1 MAHPI
6 VKRFQL
12 ALGKYPW
19 LLLLMPALGG
29 IAGGIAATRPG
40 PTPSHT
46 MLGILSYRQQVVS
59 FSQTGADIL
68 RQGQTLT
75 KDVLLADDVIEGV
88 ARSIKRNPRVVA
100 SSVDVKFVKPD
111 GEGND
116 FSPYIEVRYTDEWP
130 GRAQRAVDMFMKLME
145 EKSRQQNVA
154 RLNLVVESVQKR
166 LPDVVQELRAA
177 ERRLENFDRVE
188 GAAILAVQN
197 GSLVGAITR
206 SQEQQRQLRLQL
218 EGVGAQIQ
226 SLEQRLGLSVDE
238 AYVSS
243 ALSAD
248 PTVQQLRQQLAQVES
263 EQVIQGKRLRDRHPV
278 MRDLERQ
285 QETFEE
291 LLIARAEE
299 VLEGTGNVRPLSPG
313 TPVQINSNLDP
324 ARQRLANALVELQT
338 QQQTIQQ
345 QLTQTI
351 RSERDLRQQYQ
362 TIPNKQLERDR
373 LAQQVALKKAI
384 HDQMQTKLVD
394 AGAAEA
400 ETVSSLALARPA
412 QLHSSVE
419 ETNPSLILMG
429 GAGVGGGLG
438 VAVVILGILGMLDG
452 RFQAVAELVAS
463 FTEREV
469 PIAGTLPNLV
479 LTDWPQDILPV
490 LVEPSPYGEAYEQF
504 RSQLRQLNDRL
515 SVVLVTS
522 MARNEGKTVV
532 AYNLA
537 IASARAGKRTLLL
550 ELGLRTPSNAKAL
563 RVALDPD
570 SFEEPLRYYGNLS
583 NCVRLVPDVENL
595 YMVPCPGPQRNPAA
609 IIESSELKQLIADAR
624 QRFDFVVVDS
634 TAIQGCNDTLL
645 LEPLTDGILLVGRP
659 GVTKKSSFNEA
670 LDVMTDE
677 DQLSM
682 RLVAGVINGSED
694 AVIDLSDEEEDLD
707 LMDDE
712 LLDPE
717 DLEALESAR
726 AINKR
731 RSMPD
736 FSGPDWERPRRG
748 PTPPAAEGDRTPL
761 LPEDSVLR

>member
-1 MAHPI
+1 
-6 VKRFQL
+6 Q
-12 ALGKYPW
+12 
-19 LLLLMPALGG
+19 
-29 IAGGIAATRPG
+29 
-40 PTPSHT
+40 
-46 MLGILSYRQQVVS
+46 
-59 FSQTGADIL
+59 
-68 RQGQTLT
+68 
-75 KDVLLADDVIEGV
+75 
-88 ARSIKRNPRVVA
+88 
-100 SSVDVKFVKPD
+100 
-111 GEGND
+111 
-116 FSPYIEVRYTDEWP
+116 
-130 GRAQRAVDMFMKLME
+130 
-145 EKSRQQNVA
+145 
-154 RLNLVVESVQKR
+154 
-166 LPDVVQELRAA
+166 
-177 ERRLENFDRVE
+177 
-188 GAAILAVQN
+188 
-197 GSLVGAITR
+197 
-206 SQEQQRQLRLQL
+206 
-218 EGVGAQIQ
+218 
-226 SLEQRLGLSVDE
+226 
-238 AYVSS
+238 
-243 ALSAD
+243 
-248 PTVQQLRQQLAQVES
+248 
-263 EQVIQGKRLRDRHPV
+263 HPV

-285 QETFEE
+285 KETFEE
-291 LLIARAEE
+291 LLTARAQE
-299 VLEGTGNVRPLSPG
+299 VLGGTGRVRPLAPG
-313 TPVQINSNLDP
+313 VPVQINSNLDP

-373 LAQQVALKKAI
+373 LAQQVALKKAL

-412 QLHSSVE
+412 QLQGSVE
-419 ETNPSLILMG
+419 ATNPSLVLMAAG
-429 GAGVGGGLG
+429 GLGGGLAA
-438 VAVVILGILGMLDG
+438 AVVLLTLLGILDG

-463 FTEREV
+463 LTEREV
-469 PIAGTLPNLV
+469 PVAGTLPNLV
-479 LTDWPQDILPV
+479 LADWPQDILPV

-504 RSQLRQLNDRL
+504 RSQLRQLNDQL

-522 MARNEGKTVV
+522 MGRNEGKTVV

-550 ELGLRTPSNAKAL
+550 ELGLRTPSKAKAL

-694 AVIDLSDEEEDLD
+694 AVIDLSDDEEDLD
-707 LMDDE
+707 MMDDE
-712 LLDPE
+712 LLDPDE
-717 DLEALESAR
+717 LEALESAR

-736 FSGPDWERPRRG
+736 FSQPDWERPRRG
-748 PTPPAAEGDRTPL
+748 ATPSAAEGDRTPL